1 MFFAGL
7 ATGAAQE
14 VSRGQERIRQ
24 RMEQQLQEAREY
36 SKIARKRQ
44 EEADAVSQNIRN
56 MSQSYGI
63 DPKVLFSAYRNGHLE
78 QYAGMIESV
87 RETQALQGV
96 TATPEML
103 QSLYEV
109 PASVLENPMDMDAEI
124 NRIFGVIEQ
133 GLGEVEPDDV
143 GLGRLLLRGLG
154 VDDGGGLERRTV
166 GGYSVSN
173 LMDMPLPSTPTGD
186 GGRLSQNA
194 YRLAATPREG
204 AGRVF
209 TPEQIRATATSVVT
223 ERIRTTLGPE
233 GATANAEAR
242 IQAAVSDELARRI
255 QAIGP
260 GVSYEDIAT
269 QLDDVYNQFTRRTEG
284 GRVFIDTF
292 STDSVGGERMFQEID
307 QNGVPIPGARIPESQ
322 LPPLQEESPEIE
334 VTDLP
339 RPASPPEGV
348 AGVEPRQPTE
358 LPPEGVPPTY
368 NHPEHGPLTFLRVD
382 GNEVV
387 YLTADGRPVR
397 FPYEPEQ

>member
-14 VSRGQERIRQ
+14 ITRGQERIRQ

-36 SKIARKRQ
+36 AKIARKRQ

-78 QYAGMIESV
+78 QYAGMIENV
-87 RETQALQGV
+87 RQTQALQGV

-133 GLGEVEPDDV
+133 GVSEVEPDDV

-166 GGYSVSN
+166 GGYSVGN

-194 YRLAATPREG
+194 YRLAATPRAEQG
-204 AGRVF
+204 ALNRNQIANAAGPAIVG
-209 TPEQIRATATSVVT
+209 QIRATLREA
-223 ERIRTTLGPE
+223 
-233 GATANAEAR
+233 GAGSQFENLEPQ
-242 IQAAVSDELARRI
+242 ILAAVTAYVEGMENPSVEAVLAAADQI
-255 QAIGP
+255 T
-260 GVSYEDIAT
+260 EDFVFRG
-269 QLDDVYNQFTRRTEG
+269 DDGLFWVDTG
-284 GRVFIDTF
+284 GRDPNGNRVFHQIDA
-292 STDSVGGERMFQEID
+292 
-307 QNGVPIPGARIPESQ
+307 NGVPVPGSQRPEGQLPLPQRTPSVEEEQ
-322 LPPLQEESPEIE
+322 LPPAPSTGTP
-334 VTDLP
+334 
-339 RPASPPEGV
+339 
-348 AGVEPRQPTE
+348 AGVEPRQPAE

-368 NHPEHGPLTFLRVD
+368 NHPDYGPLTFLRVD
-382 GNEVV
+382 GNEVI
-387 YLTADGRPVR
+387 YLTTDGRPVR